1 MFNIH
6 LKRVRCVRC
15 KQALKIVNTFTNGKI
30 LSIPNYLVECNCF
43 EYPVISGILYLKPNK
58 VCQAACESLKRDDD
72 SYVIKRLWHAR
83 KLITVALILIFP
95 PHFINNLFT
104 QLLKKP
110 VYRYIGFK
118 NVIKLLRWF
127 TFPKAWCSYLV
138 NRDCMPSYFL
148 SLTTINL
155 LHNTRSTVC
164 DIGCGV
170 GQLLSEFS
178 RKAKPGNIY
187 GIDKSFINLFLARLF
202 WVPDNV
208 LLICLDVNSGLPF
221 ADKSISLQTCN
232 DGFYSIVNQ
241 TLLLKEIARVASRK
255 GIIAFTHVLNN
266 KNIEH
271 GNAHGLN
278 PNHLRR
284 TLTKFGFNFIE
295 VLSNEKLWKYLL
307 NKDFSKQ
314 IISDSSKILKS
325 NYAYNLFATKS
336 KKLLSIKLNRQ
347 QYLKLDDTR
356 LDYRLDMPLLRVM
369 T

>member
-1 MFNIH
+1 MFDLA

-15 KQALKIVNTFTNGKI
+15 KQALKIVNTFTDGKI
-30 LSIPNYLVECNCF
+30 LARPNYIVKCNCF
-43 EYPVISGILYLKPNK
+43 EYPVISGILYLEPNK
-58 VCQAACESLKRDDD
+58 ACQAACESLKRGDDRFA
-72 SYVIKRLWHAR
+72 IKQLWQAR
-83 KLITVALILIFP
+83 KLITFALSIIFF
-95 PHFINNLFT
+95 PHFINNLIT
-104 QLLKKP
+104 KLLKQP
-110 VYRYIGFK
+110 AYHYFGFK
-118 NVIKLLRWF
+118 RVVKFLTWF
-127 TFPKAWCSYLV
+127 AYPKAWCVYLI
-138 NRDCMPSYFL
+138 NRDRTPAYFL
-148 SLTTINL
+148 SLLTTNL
-155 LHNTRSTVC
+155 LLNSQSTIC
-164 DIGCGV
+164 DIGCGA

-178 RKAKPGNIY
+178 RKANSGNIY

-221 ADKSISLQTCN
+221 VNKSISLQTCN

-241 TLLLKEIARVASRK
+241 TFLLKEIARVASRK

-284 TLTKFGFNFIE
+284 TLSKFGFNFIE

-325 NYAYNLFATKS
+325 AYAYNLFATKS
-336 KKLLSIKLNRQ
+336 KNLSTIKLSSQ
-347 QYLKLDDTR
+347 QYLKLNDVK
-356 LDYRLDMPLLRVM
+356 LDFSLDRPLLNVM
-369 T
+369 